1 MDAVKYHT
9 CSKCA
14 RQGRGIREM
23 TTVMPLSP
31 RLQPVESSLVL
42 PMSKEWFFFN
52 RIRIK
57 AAAINLAGNPNNFPS
72 ESQRRGRR
80 EALRVQTNAR
90 RAPSLKR
97 FTAMWQD
104 ANQHS
109 PGMLLHRGSV
119 GHPRPSGRAPETRGS
134 SLRLQTTQELM
145 SREEPLP
152 RL

>member
-52 RIRIK
+52 RIRIE
-57 AAAINLAGNPNNFPS
+57 AAVVSDGI
-72 ESQRRGRR
+72 
-80 EALRVQTNAR
+80 
-90 RAPSLKR
+90 
-97 FTAMWQD
+97 
-104 ANQHS
+104 
-109 PGMLLHRGSV
+109 
-119 GHPRPSGRAPETRGS
+119 
-134 SLRLQTTQELM
+134 
-145 SREEPLP
+145 SRIP
-152 RL
+152 

>member
-42 PMSKEWFFFN
+42 PVSKEWFFFFFN

-57 AAAINLAGNPNNFPS
+57 AAAVSDGI
-72 ESQRRGRR
+72 
-80 EALRVQTNAR
+80 
-90 RAPSLKR
+90 
-97 FTAMWQD
+97 
-104 ANQHS
+104 
-109 PGMLLHRGSV
+109 
-119 GHPRPSGRAPETRGS
+119 
-134 SLRLQTTQELM
+134 
-145 SREEPLP
+145 SRI
-152 RL
+152 R